1 MTQNGSDLAPPP
13 DRRISAAYPASVG
26 VRFRRSIKLAP
37 GVRLNVTKTGF
48 GVTAGGKVA
57 RYSVHSSGRRT
68 VGLGLPGTGT
78 YYQQSSG
85 GGSRSGTAARA
96 TNRQQ
101 VVQAVDPIQLI
112 PKPGLLASVAE
123 RAYHR
128 GLLSYLGG
136 DYAAALESFEWVLS
150 TDPAA
155 ASASLFAGIAANS
168 IGDTPRAIKHL
179 ESVVGSAN
187 GLPDRYQAKFLPS
200 GLSLTL
206 AVRITDS
213 VTAAPEFGELAATLA
228 LAELYQSAGRLEDA
242 IGLLQQLH
250 ESLPDPLV
258 RLSLCDLLYADADY
272 DAVIETSAD
281 VINESDA
288 SVETMHLRGAAVL
301 ATEHPTAALETFTAA
316 LAKTSNRET
325 RLLNAVR
332 FDRAI
337 ILEQLGQQKRAR
349 ADLERVYAA
358 DPDFEDVKER
368 LASLP

>member
-1 MTQNGSDLAPPP
+1 MLT
-13 DRRISAAYPASVG
+13 RVG

-37 GVRLNVTKTGF
+37 GVRLNVTRTGF
-48 GVTAGGKVA
+48 GITAGGTVA
-57 RYSVHSSGRRT
+57 RYSVHSSGRLT

-78 YYQQSSG
+78 YYQQSSE
-85 GGSRSGTAARA
+85 GGSRRGSSGRARD
-96 TNRQQ
+96 RQQ
-101 VVQAVDPIQLI
+101 VAQAVDPTQLI

-128 GLLSYLGG
+128 GLISCLGG
-136 DYAAALESFEWVLS
+136 DYAAALESLEWVLS
-150 TDPAA
+150 TDPSAP
-155 ASASLFAGIAANS
+155 SASLLAGVAAIS
-168 IGDTPRAIKHL
+168 IGDAPRAIKHL

-206 AVRITDS
+206 VVRITDS
-213 VTAAPEFGELAATLA
+213 VTAAPPFGELAAALA
-228 LAELYQSAGRLEDA
+228 LAELYQTAGRLEEA

-250 ESLPDPLV
+250 ESLPDPLL

-272 DAVIETSAD
+272 DAVIEMSAG

-288 SVETMHLRGAAVL
+288 SVETMHLRGAAFL

-316 LAKTSNRET
+316 LAKTSNREG

-337 ILEQLGQQKRAR
+337 VLEELGQPKRAR
-349 ADLERVYAA
+349 EELERVYAA
-358 DPDFEDVKER
+358 DPEFEDVKER
-368 LASLP
+368 LAALP